1 MAASRLEMLFIRA
14 FPRNKQASKQA
25 SKQRSLKM
33 ALSAL
38 ARLAAPTVEA
48 AHPSRAARPGIA
60 RRRSRRTKSL
70 NPLAFVL
77 LG

>member
-14 FPRNKQASKQA
+14 FPRNKQASKV
-25 SKQRSLKM
+25 LKM